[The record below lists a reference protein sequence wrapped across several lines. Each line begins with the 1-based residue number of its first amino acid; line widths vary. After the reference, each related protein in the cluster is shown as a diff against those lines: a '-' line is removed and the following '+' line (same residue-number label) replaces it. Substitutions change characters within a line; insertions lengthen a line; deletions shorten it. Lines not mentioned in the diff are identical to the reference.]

1 MTPDAIERFVAEATA
16 GAVTSP
22 EHVVAIRALVSRAL
36 SLARD
41 ESDLGDLRAAVT
53 ALEEL
58 LDGSRLFQPWRDT
71 PKATVFGSARTP
83 VDSEL
88 YRLAAALSAALARCG
103 WLTVTGAG
111 PGIMEASSKGAG
123 RDNSLGVNIELP
135 FEHGTNAY
143 VDVAHRHIATSHFFT
158 RKVIMTRS
166 SQAFVAFPGGVGTMD
181 ELFEIL
187 TLLHTGKTD
196 PVPVVLVD
204 QPGGTFWS
212 AWARFML
219 RDVVASGYLNEGD
232 DVTYLICD
240 NVDDAV
246 AEITGFYANYV
257 RWTTSEGEGIV
268 HLRDAPSDEQV
279 ARLDAQFAP
288 LAFTPGAT
296 DQGPTLSFGFNGR
309 SYATLRRVINEVNTW
324 RVQSSS

>member
-1 MTPDAIERFVAEATA
+1 VTPDAIERFVAESTA
-16 GAVTSP
+16 GTVSSP
-22 EHVVAIRALVSRAL
+22 EHVAAIRALVTRAL
-36 SLARD
+36 SLAQY
-41 ESDLGDLRAAVT
+41 ESNLGDLQSAVT

-71 PKATVFGSARTP
+71 RKATVFGSARTAP
-83 VDSEL
+83 ESEL
-88 YRLAAALSAALARCG
+88 YRLASALSAELARRG

-123 RDNSLGVNIELP
+123 RDNSIGVNIELP

-143 VDVAHRHIATSHFFT
+143 VDVKNRHIATSYFFT

-166 SQAFVAFPGGVGTMD
+166 SQAFVSFPGGVGTMD

-212 AWARFML
+212 SWSDFMD
-219 RDVVASGYLNEGD
+219 REVVAQGYLSVGD
-232 DVTYLICD
+232 DVSYYLCD
-240 NVDDAV
+240 NVEDVV
-246 AEITGFYANYV
+246 AEITTFYANYV
-257 RWTTSEGEGIV
+257 SCVTGNGEAMV
-268 HLRDAPSDEQV
+268 TVQFAPSDEEF
-279 ARLDAQFAP
+279 ARLCASFAN
-288 LAFTPGAT
+288 
-296 DQGPTLSFGFNGR
+296 LSFTMGSGARGTTLTFSFNGR

-324 RVQSSS
+324 VQSPS

>member
-1 MTPDAIERFVAEATA
+1 MTPDAIERFVAEATQ
-16 GAVTSP
+16 GTLTSP
-22 EHVVAIRALVSRAL
+22 EHVAAIRALVTRAL
-36 SLARD
+36 WLAQD
-41 ESDLGDLRAAVT
+41 ESELGDLRAAVT

-58 LDGSRLFQPWRDT
+58 LDGSRLFHPWRDT

-83 VDSEL
+83 VDSAL
-88 YRLAAALSAALARCG
+88 YRLAAALSAALARRG

-135 FEHGTNAY
+135 FEHGANAY
-143 VDVAHRHIATSHFFT
+143 VDIAHRHIATSYFFT

-204 QPGGTFWS
+204 EPGGTFWS
-212 AWARFML
+212 SWAQFMV
-219 RDVVASGYLNEGD
+219 REVVASGYLNGGD
-232 DVTYLICD
+232 DVMYRICD

-257 RWTTSEGEGIV
+257 RWTTSEGEGII
-268 HLRDAPSDEQV
+268 HLRAAPRDEQL
-279 ARLDAQFAP
+279 ARLGERFAP
-288 LAFTPGAT
+288 LRFAPGVS
-296 DQGPTLSFGFNGR
+296 DDGPTLSFGFNGR
-309 SYATLRRVINEVNTW
+309 SYATLRRVIDEVNTW
-324 RVQSSS
+324 GDQSPS

>member
-1 MTPDAIERFVAEATA
+1 MTPDAIERFVAESTA
-16 GAVTSP
+16 GTVTSP
-22 EHVVAIRALVSRAL
+22 AHVAVIRALVTRAL
-36 SLARD
+36 SLAQY
-41 ESDLGDLRAAVT
+41 ESNLGDLQSAVT

-58 LDGSRLFQPWRDT
+58 LEGSRLFQPWHDT
-71 PKATVFGSARTP
+71 PKATVFGSARTTP
-83 VDSEL
+83 DSVL
-88 YRLAAALSAALARCG
+88 YEMATALSAALTTQG

-123 RDNSLGVNIELP
+123 RDNSIGVNIELP
-135 FEHGTNAY
+135 FEHGTNAF
-143 VDVAHRHIATSHFFT
+143 VDVEHRHIATSYFFT

-212 AWARFML
+212 SWTEFMS
-219 RDVVASGYLNEGD
+219 RQVVAEGYLSPGDEVTYVVCD
-232 DVTYLICD
+232 DVASALS
-240 NVDDAV
+240 
-246 AEITGFYANYV
+246 EITGFYANYV
-257 RWTTSEGEGIV
+257 GCVTGQGEAMLDI
-268 HLRDAPSDEQV
+268 RYAPSDEEF
-279 ARLDAQFAP
+279 ARLTAAFGHLNVTVGSGARGTTVTFA
-288 LAFTPGAT
+288 
-296 DQGPTLSFGFNGR
+296 FNGR

-324 RVQSSS
+324 KGQSAS